1 MNSNLK
7 LLPAAL
13 LVSVLALAGCGGGN
27 GGGEDMDMD
36 DAMPEM
42 TAAEEC
48 HAKGPD
54 YALDD
59 DDMCKSFSDVH
70 AEGVEEGEQ
79 NAADNTALAKAMA
92 DAKALLG
99 VLSSAATP
107 DPSAINPDA
116 TADGITA
123 YADAK
128 DDMKGKMAVSV
139 MGEKFSAQYPSS
151 GSNVSADGK
160 NTLSGD
166 LVANTAGVARIKADA
181 FSTSGPKTHEQD
193 LVRQVADTAT
203 PYFSTMGSYHGVMG
217 TYECTGTTPCTSAI
231 HQSGNG
237 IVLTGTWTFTPT
249 SAETRVTDSDGVEY
263 GWWAVESN
271 GSVSQA
277 HVFFSTPTGGLAARS
292 AGLPEG
298 HGGTATYKGKALGH
312 YAIHRG
318 ESGMNDSGR
327 FSADAE
333 LTATFGTAAAGN
345 GIEGTINNFMGAD
358 NMSRDWMVELKK
370 LTTTTTGLYTG
381 TDNVVWTIGSD
392 ASADGGSWQ
401 VRAYGGEATDDP
413 TAVAGG
419 FEAEHG
425 IMNARML
432 GAFGASKE

>member
-7 LLPAAL
+7 LLSAGL
-13 LVSVLALAGCGGGN
+13 LVAVLAGCGGG
-27 GGGEDMDMD
+27 GGSDMSGDMEMTPAEKCAAMGQGYAIDSDGECKSLD
-36 DAMPEM
+36 DA
-42 TAAEEC
+42 
-48 HAKGPD
+48 
-54 YALDD
+54 
-59 DDMCKSFSDVH
+59 H

-116 TADGITA
+116 TVEGITA

-151 GSNVSADGK
+151 GANVSADGK

-193 LVRQVADTAT
+193 LVRQVAGTPT

-249 SAETRVTDSDGVEY
+249 SAETRVTDSDGVEF

-277 HVFFSTPTGGLAARS
+277 HVFFMAPTTDGLTART
-292 AGLPEG
+292 ALPSG
-298 HGGTATYKGKALGH
+298 HGGKATYKGDALGH

-318 ESGMNDSGR
+318 ESGMNDSGT

-333 LTATFGTAAAGN
+333 LTATFGTSDS
-345 GIEGTINNFMGAD
+345 IEGTIDNFMGAD
-358 NMSRDWMVELKK
+358 GMSRDWMVKLKK
-370 LTTTTTGLYTG
+370 IDTDPSSAGVYSG

-401 VRAYGGEATDDP
+401 VQAYGGADTADP

-432 GAFGASKE
+432 GAFGAAKE